1 MNEEEEPL
9 GVVVLVDDFRYLRMR
24 ATESTHFTS
33 DQVHADESRKCECNI
48 VLGLRDLLQRLQHA
62 AVH

>member
-1 MNEEEEPL
+1 MNEEEVPL
-9 GVVVLVDDFRYLRMR
+9 SVVVLVDDFRYLTTR
-24 ATESTHFTS
+24 AAESTHFTS
-33 DQVHADESRKCECNI
+33 DQVHADESRECKCNI